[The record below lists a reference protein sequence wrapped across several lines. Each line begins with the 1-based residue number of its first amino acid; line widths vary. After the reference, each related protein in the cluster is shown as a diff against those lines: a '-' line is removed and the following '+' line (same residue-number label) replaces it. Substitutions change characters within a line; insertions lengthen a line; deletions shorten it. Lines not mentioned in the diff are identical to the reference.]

1 MLKTDTNCGGLSIE
15 VFDGVR
21 ARVLMDRSQF
31 SEDLTVPFSG
41 AHRPLRSL
49 QGMRGGFWF

>member
-15 VFDGVR
+15 LFDGFR
-21 ARVLMDRSQF
+21 ASVFTGRSRF
-31 SEDLTVPFSG
+31 SKDLTVPFCG

-49 QGMRGGFWF
+49 QGMLGEFRL